1 MINVWE
7 NLKEKLF
14 PPNFE
19 EEYYDEEGVEE
30 YEDNDYDGGSA
41 PRQVNRTSPSGRR
54 YTSSRY
60 GANSKVYKIDTNI
73 QMEVLV
79 SNPTSVEEAGEACD
93 ALRDRKTV
101 VVNLSKVN
109 FATAQRISDF
119 LSGASYV
126 LDGTLQLISDEIL
139 IIGPMNV
146 DITGNFADE
155 LQANGID
162 IPKTSSTKWR

>member
-1 MINVWE
+1 MPSFLE
-7 NLKEKLF
+7 NIKERLF
-14 PPNFE
+14 PNNYGD
-19 EEYYDEEGVEE
+19 EYYDTDAGED
-30 YEDNDYDGGSA
+30 YEDDYEEAPA
-41 PRQVNRTSPSGRR
+41 PRPVSSSSSRR

-60 GANSKVYKIDTNI
+60 GSNSKVYKVNTNV

-79 SNPTSVEEAGEACD
+79 STPTSVEEAGEACD

-101 VVNLSKVN
+101 VVNLEKVN
-109 FATAQRISDF
+109 FETAQRISDF

-126 LDGTLQLISDEIL
+126 LDGSVQLISDEIL

-155 LQANGID
+155 LKANGIS
-162 IPKTSSTKWR
+162 IPKTASTKWR

>member
-1 MINVWE
+1 MPNIFD

-14 PPNFE
+14 PGNYGD
-19 EEYYDEEGVEE
+19 EYYDEQGEEEDYEE
-30 YEDNDYDGGSA
+30 YEEA
-41 PRQVNRTSPSGRR
+41 PSPRPVSSRR
-54 YTSSRY
+54 YASSRY
-60 GANSKVYKIDTNI
+60 GANSKVYKVNTNV

-79 SNPTSVEEAGEACD
+79 STPTSVEEAGEACD

-101 VVNLSKVN
+101 VVNLEKVN
-109 FATAQRISDF
+109 FETAQRISDF

-126 LDGTLQLISDEIL
+126 LDGSVQLISDEIL

-155 LQANGID
+155 LQANGIN

>member
-1 MINVWE
+1 MINVLE
-7 NLKEKLF
+7 NLKDKLF
-14 PPNFE
+14 PGNYG
-19 EEYYDEEGVEE
+19 EEYYDEPVENE
-30 YEDNDYDGGSA
+30 DYDDYDDEPS
-41 PRQVNRTSPSGRR
+41 PRPVTNNRR

-60 GANSKVYKIDTNI
+60 GSNSKVYKVNTNV

-79 SNPTSVEEAGEACD
+79 STPTSVEEAGEACD

-101 VVNLSKVN
+101 VVNLEKVN
-109 FATAQRISDF
+109 FETAQRISDF

-126 LDGTLQLISDEIL
+126 LDGSVQLISDEIL

-155 LQANGID
+155 LQANGIN
-162 IPKTSSTKWR
+162 IPKTSSAKWR